1 VIVQLMSHDADEDDV
16 QQQRTHADAETG
28 AR

>member
-1 VIVQLMSHDADEDDV
+1 VVVQLLSHDADQDDV
-16 QQQRTHADAETG
+16 QQQRTHADAEPS